1 MNFFRG
7 SAPPTLAWLD
17 WSHCSKRYNGL
28 RLLFYLIVIVC
39 QSSLHLDLDVT
50 IRSRFQIANQIN
62 LDQLTLVCDLQIL
75 LCSQIVNQINISPI
89 LVRFP
94 NLFASEKSE
103 NLTSPIPVTLGAWK
117 LFVFVFIIHVL
128 VENWNYLGYILWF
141 NNVAVIDFEILIAKK
156 LHFSQQLNLV

>member
-1 MNFFRG
+1 M
-7 SAPPTLAWLD
+7 TLAVGSSLLLRPELPANCNIIV
-17 WSHCSKRYNGL
+17 SNVLSERYNGL

-50 IRSRFQIANQIN
+50 IKSRFQIANQIN

-94 NLFASEKSE
+94 NLFASE
-103 NLTSPIPVTLGAWK
+103 
-117 LFVFVFIIHVL
+117 
-128 VENWNYLGYILWF
+128 
-141 NNVAVIDFEILIAKK
+141 
-156 LHFSQQLNLV
+156 